1 MSGNISR
8 MNKQQDNRV
17 HWALNVLQNIVSLPR
32 NDLDELALHK
42 KKKKKIS
49 ASLALNLHLKSPTLM
64 IMRMCF
70 YSYSWSRKVSQK
82 DPIRGL

>member
-17 HWALNVLQNIVSLPR
+17 HWALNVLQNIVCHPR
-32 NDLDELALHK
+32 NDLDELALHR
-42 KKKKKIS
+42 KKIS